1 MSIKVDKSYSHVN
14 KKHVIAK
21 TEGYKQVPKPIIF
34 AAQPLNPYFSQF
46 PQMNLGFN
54 NFSSPI
60 LPAIMSFF
68 MMPQPIQ
75 WGIGLLNNFTH
86 AYNTKTDIAAL
97 KKFYN
102 ANVAGGLAKV
112 AEHTARVTNTIGRC
126 AKGVMDSMANSH
138 LANNGSRVA
147 SAYQEAGKL
156 YDNKNFAHVDISRN
170 DLQKLPAG
178 CVIVWQASEGHPHG
192 HIAVTLGNGQEAS
205 DHVQN
210 LISQRNARYDVFVPT
225 KNKQNC

>member
-1 MSIKVDKSYSHVN
+1 MSIKIDKPYLHAH
-14 KKHVIAK
+14 KKHAIKK
-21 TEGYKQVPKPIIF
+21 TKENKQSQQPVIF
-34 AAQPLNPYFSQF
+34 AAKPLNPSFSQF

-54 NFSSPI
+54 NYSSPI
-60 LPAIMSFF
+60 FPAIMSFF
-68 MMPQPIQ
+68 MMPQPIR
-75 WGIGLLNNFTH
+75 WGMGLFNNFTH

-112 AEHTARVTNTIGRC
+112 AERTARITNTIGRC
-126 AKGVMDSMANSH
+126 AKGVMDSMENLH
-138 LANNGSRVA
+138 LANSGSRVA
-147 SAYQEAGKL
+147 SAYQQVDKL
-156 YDNKNFAHVDISRN
+156 HNNKNFAHVDISRN

-225 KNKQNC
+225 KNNQNC